1 MEQIKCSKYITDRI
15 PGKSFRSGNLFPF
28 HLIDIM
34 IKIFHT
40 REGLILH
47 EKLCKQYFYII
58 GYVRHNRGAGRW
70 EGEGVIN
77 GSRLLTVYGNMN
89 AYLILEL
96 IPERYLSQSHSASN
110 SKTYLIFKIKFI
122 STWLR

>member
-1 MEQIKCSKYITDRI
+1 MKSIQFHFTLKCLVVEGDFSVQLKSKSSWV
-15 PGKSFRSGNLFPF
+15 GAVCQGN
-28 HLIDIM
+28 DIM

-47 EKLCKQYFYII
+47 EKLCKQYLYII

-70 EGEGVIN
+70 EEEGVIN

-110 SKTYLIFKIKFI
+110 SKTYLIF
-122 STWLR
+122 SD